1 MIFLY
6 STVLLRLEFLW
17 DAALRWWL
25 SRKAAMPSP
34 ALSSVAT
41 AQPAV
46 DVPVARNVIFEIG
59 LILAAHLALAL
70 TVTVVLLT

>member
-1 MIFLY
+1 M
-6 STVLLRLEFLW
+6 SN
-17 DAALRWWL
+17 
-25 SRKAAMPSP
+25 P

-41 AQPAV
+41 AQPAA

-70 TVTVVLLT
+70 TVTVVLLA